1 MMTRFRQEKTQAT
14 GASAERSLLPAPS
27 LRETLDA
34 SAGSGRPLD
43 SSTRTEMG
51 SRFGFDFSMVR
62 VYTGADAHA
71 MNESIRARAFTHG
84 HDVYF
89 RRGEYDPR
97 SATGKSLLAHE
108 LTHVLQDGACG
119 VLHPMLLFPEQ
130 PKQATVT
137 DVFVEGGLIEDAGKQ
152 RVSVM
157 IEPATTIRSI
167 AKTILPW
174 FNKATPS
181 AGTTAPVL
189 TVDQMAQALMVFNEG
204 HLQMTADPATSFKE
218 FRVGMRFPLPV
229 LIDRSGGWQVNPFAI
244 EQMATGYDPAW
255 KPFLDQKPKAAV
267 VPTDIKAEV
276 DKLLIDYPTTSVRA
290 VRLEVLIFTNPTEA
304 LPVVQEVFTRSGLGH
319 ELALEL
325 MSGIVNHQVGLLASL
340 TEGHK
345 ILQTLFQAVST
356 APPTAAEPILE
367 AVKRALG
374 MLQPHVVPKLTANP
388 TTVAPR
394 GTGGTETST
403 ITITGLAPNAAVAA
417 PTVTAVSFSGGHQH
431 DVNRPVGR
439 ITPARKNAD
448 RSGRA
453 EFLYRSNVPG
463 GEEVVSLTVGS
474 QTADVHIEVRIPD
487 LVELAAGPEY
497 DLTGTTAV
505 HPSPANHFGRQQTV
519 DALQRIAVAYEQHKI
534 DNGLNAW
541 PRVGYNDISLPFG
554 GIFDISGEWRP
565 SHHQH
570 RVGRNVDFRLG
581 FTAAQRAVLRGL
593 ITAEGAGI
601 LDEGDHWHL
610 TF

>member
-1 MMTRFRQEKTQAT
+1 MTRLRQKKTQAE
-14 GASAERSLLPAPS
+14 GAFAEHSLLATPS

-34 SAGSGRPLD
+34 ATGRGRPLD

-51 SRFGFDFSMVR
+51 SRFGRDFSTVR

-71 MNESIRARAFTHG
+71 MNESIHARAFTHG
-84 HDVYF
+84 HDIYF

-108 LTHVLQDGACG
+108 LTHVLQDGARG

-137 DVFVEGGLIEDAGKQ
+137 DVFLEGGLIDDASKQ
-152 RVSVM
+152 RASV
-157 IEPATTIRSI
+157 IVEPSTTIRSI

-174 FNKATPS
+174 FSKAKPS
-181 AGTTAPVL
+181 GAAVAPAL

-218 FRVGMRFPLPV
+218 FRAGMRFPLPV
-229 LIDRSGGWQVNPFAI
+229 LIDTAGEWQVNPAAI
-244 EQMATGYDPAW
+244 EQMASRFDPAW
-255 KPFLDQKPKAAV
+255 KPFLDQKPRAAV
-267 VPTDIKAEV
+267 VPADVKAEV
-276 DKLLIDYPTTSVRA
+276 DKFLIDYPTTSARA

-304 LPVVQEVFTRSGLGH
+304 LPIVQEVFARNGMGY

-340 TEGHK
+340 PEGHK

-356 APPTAAEPILE
+356 APPAAAAPVLE

-374 MLQPHVVPKLTANP
+374 MLQPHVVPKLAANP
-388 TTVAPR
+388 ATVAPR
-394 GTGGTETST
+394 GTGGTETSK
-403 ITITGLAPNAAVAA
+403 IAISGLAPNAAVAA
-417 PTVTAVSFSGGHQH
+417 PAVTAVSFSGGHQH
-431 DVNRPVGR
+431 DVNRPVGT
-439 ITPARKNAD
+439 ITPARKTSD
-448 RSGRA
+448 RSGSA

-463 GEEVVSLTVGS
+463 GEEVVSLTVGG
-474 QTADVHIEVRIPD
+474 QTTDVHIEVRIPG

-497 DLTGTTAV
+497 DLTGTTPE
-505 HPSPANHFGRQQTV
+505 HPSPANHFGRQGTV
-519 DALQRIAVAYEQHKI
+519 DALQRIATAYEQHKI

-554 GIFDISGEWRP
+554 GIFDISGKWRP
-565 SHHQH
+565 SHHEH
-570 RVGRNVDFRLG
+570 RLGRNVDFRLG
-581 FTAAQRAVLRGL
+581 FNAAQRAVLRGL
-593 ITAEGAGI
+593 IAGEGAGI